1 MWLCTQSWHSMY
13 SNTPRPQLQPFHT
26 VNAISKPIAYSPTI
40 YRSTSNPYTHM
51 HAIPQNAVPRD
62 CAHSRDIGVLK
73 FKCTQLE
80 PFCVPSSQT
89 RFFPTVLPTVYTSIA
104 KSYRHADIFIFIPLA
119 NWHPW
124 RCVLALTTPWKTP
137 LTTCHIINAS
147 SLAGEWIITQP
158 ASSPATTLTNTVT
171 VHYTTIYN
179 SHNTIQYNSN
189 SLSPTNNEYIYP
201 SLHPIT
207 WAEPDLSGNL

>member
-73 FKCTQLE
+73 FKCTRLSLLCAQLPDQIFPYSITYSITDSIHINCKVIQTCRHFHFHPTGQLTSMAVCAGTYHSLPE
-80 PFCVPSSQT
+80 KRLLQLVTSST
-89 RFFPTVLPTVYTSIA
+89 RLHS
-104 KSYRHADIFIFIPLA
+104 R
-119 NWHPW
+119 
-124 RCVLALTTPWKTP
+124 
-137 LTTCHIINAS
+137 
-147 SLAGEWIITQP
+147 E
-158 ASSPATTLTNTVT
+158 
-171 VHYTTIYN
+171 
-179 SHNTIQYNSN
+179 
-189 SLSPTNNEYIYP
+189 NE
-201 SLHPIT
+201 
-207 WAEPDLSGNL
+207 